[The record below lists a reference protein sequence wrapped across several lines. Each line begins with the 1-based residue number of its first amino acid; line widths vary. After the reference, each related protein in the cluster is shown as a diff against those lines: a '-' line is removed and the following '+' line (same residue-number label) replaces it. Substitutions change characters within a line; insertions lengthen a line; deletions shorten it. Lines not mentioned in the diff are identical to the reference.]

1 MYIDSSFLL
10 ENEAAYQR
18 WRTARLAGYPQSAA
32 GLIVDIAD
40 PANLSEAE
48 YQTLL
53 QRLRQTNMV
62 IYRSRLGNN
71 PDKAPLVALAAR
83 FGLSHLDSNLLADD
97 DGLTSI
103 TVNSEGD
110 HPRYIPYT
118 DRPINWHCDGY
129 YNTGEQQIRAML
141 LHCVQNA
148 AEGGEN
154 QLLDQ
159 EMVYL
164 QLRDENPDYIR
175 ALMAADVMTIPPG
188 KDGEGAERGASVGP
202 VFSIQQD
209 GSLHMRYT
217 ARKRNIE
224 WKDDASTRAALAAL
238 ERLLVDNPY
247 IIRATLMPGM
257 GLLCNNVLHTRDG
270 FKDSPEQPPRL
281 LYRAR
286 YVERIHDTRVYSF

>member
-1 MYIDSSFLL
+1 MLTDSPFLL
-10 ENEAAYQR
+10 ENEAAYQA
-18 WRTARLAGYPQSAA
+18 WRSAKLAGYPQSAA
-32 GLIVDIAD
+32 ALIVDIAD

-48 YQTLL
+48 YQALL
-53 QRLRQTNMV
+53 QRLRQTNMA
-62 IYRSRLGNN
+62 IYRSQQGSD
-71 PDKAPLVALAAR
+71 PDKAPWVAMAGR

-103 TVNSEGD
+103 TVNPEGD

-118 DRPINWHCDGY
+118 DRPINWHSDGY
-129 YNTGEQQIRAML
+129 YNTGERQIRAML

-154 QLLDQ
+154 QLLDH

-164 QLRDENPDYIR
+164 QLRDQNPDYIR
-175 ALMAADVMTIPPG
+175 ALMADDVMTIPPG
-188 KDGEGAERGASVGP
+188 KDGEGEERGASVGP
-202 VFSIQQD
+202 VFSIQKS
-209 GSLHMRYT
+209 GALHMRYT

-224 WKDDASTRAALAAL
+224 WKDDELTRAALAAL
-238 ERLLVDNPY
+238 QKLLEDNPY
-247 IIRATLMPGM
+247 IIRATLQPGM

-270 FKDSPEQPPRL
+270 FRDSPEAPPRL

-286 YVERIHDTRVYSF
+286 YFDRISGT

>member
-1 MYIDSSFLL
+1 MVTESPFVL
-10 ENEAAYQR
+10 ENEAAYQA
-18 WRTARLAGYPQSAA
+18 WRSAKLADYPQSAE

-40 PANLSEAE
+40 PAHLSETE
-48 YQTLL
+48 YRALL
-53 QRLRQTNMV
+53 QCLQQTNMA
-62 IYRSRLGNN
+62 IYRTALGSD
-71 PDKAPLVALAAR
+71 PDKAPLVALAAK

-103 TVNSEGD
+103 TVNPEGD

-118 DRPINWHCDGY
+118 DRPINWHSDGY
-129 YNTGEQQIRAML
+129 YNTGERQIRAML

-154 QLLDQ
+154 QLLDH

-175 ALMAADVMTIPPG
+175 ALMAEDVMTIPPG
-188 KDGEGAERGASVGP
+188 KDGEGEERGASVGP
-202 VFSIQQD
+202 VFSIQKS
-209 GSLHMRYT
+209 GALHMRYT

-224 WKDDASTRAALAAL
+224 WQDDAATQAALAAL
-238 ERLLVDNPY
+238 GRLLVDNPY
-247 IIRATLMPGM
+247 IIRATLQPGM

-270 FKDSPEQPPRL
+270 FKDSPEKPPRL

-286 YVERIHDTRVYSF
+286 YFERIRGT

>member
-1 MYIDSSFLL
+1 MSVDSPFLL
-10 ENEAAYQR
+10 ENETAYQA
-18 WRTARLAGYPQSAA
+18 WRSAKLADYPVSAEA
-32 GLIVDIAD
+32 LIVDIAD
-40 PANLSEAE
+40 PANLSDEE
-48 YQTLL
+48 YQALL
-53 QRLRQTNMV
+53 QRLSKSNMA
-62 IYRSRLGNN
+62 IYRSRQGND
-71 PDKAPLVALAAR
+71 PDKAPLVSMARR

-103 TVNSEGD
+103 TVNPEGD

-129 YNTGEQQIRAML
+129 YNTGENQIRGML

-154 QLLDQ
+154 QLLDH
-159 EMVYL
+159 EIVYL

-175 ALMAADVMTIPPG
+175 ALMADDVMTIPPG
-188 KDGEGAERGASVGP
+188 KDGEGGERGASVGP
-202 VFSIQQD
+202 VFSIQAD
-209 GSLHMRYT
+209 GTLHMRYT

-224 WKDDASTRAALAAL
+224 WKGDEASRAALAAL
-238 ERLLVDNPY
+238 EKLLADNPY
-247 IIRATLMPGM
+247 IIRATLQPGM

-270 FKDSPEQPPRL
+270 FKDNPEAPPRL

-286 YVERIHDTRVYSF
+286 YFDRISGT

>member
-1 MYIDSSFLL
+1 MFADSPFLL
-10 ENEAAYQR
+10 ENEAAYQV
-18 WRTARLAGYPQSAA
+18 WRSAKLADYPRSAEQ
-32 GLIVDIAD
+32 LIVDIND
-40 PANLSEAE
+40 PAKLSEEE
-48 YQTLL
+48 YQALL
-53 QRLRQTNMV
+53 ACLRKTNMV
-62 IYRSRLGNN
+62 IYRSAQGNN
-71 PDKAPLVALAAR
+71 PDKAPLVAMAAR

-103 TVNSEGD
+103 TVNPEGE

-129 YNTGEQQIRAML
+129 YNTGERQIRGML

-154 QLLDQ
+154 QLLDH

-164 QLRDENPDYIR
+164 QLRDENPDFIR
-175 ALMAADVMTIPPG
+175 ALMAEDVMTIPPG
-188 KDGEGAERGASVGP
+188 KDGEGGERGASVGP
-202 VFSIQQD
+202 VFSIQAN
-209 GSLHMRYT
+209 GALHMRYT

-224 WKDDASTRAALAAL
+224 WKEDAATQAALAAL
-238 ERLLVDNPY
+238 EQLLAENPY
-247 IIRATLMPGM
+247 IFRATLQPGM

-270 FKDSPEQPPRL
+270 FRDNPEAPPRL

-286 YVERIHDTRVYSF
+286 YFDRIANT

>member
-1 MYIDSSFLL
+1 MSSDSPFLL
-10 ENEAAYQR
+10 ENEAAYQA
-18 WRTARLAGYPQSAA
+18 WRSAKLEGYPQSAA
-32 GLIVDIAD
+32 DLIVDIAD

-48 YQTLL
+48 YAALMA
-53 QRLRQTNMV
+53 RLRKTNMV
-62 IYRSRLGNN
+62 IYRTQLGND
-71 PDKAPLVALAAR
+71 PGKAPLVAMAGR
-83 FGLSHLDSNLLADD
+83 FGLTHLDSNLLADD

-103 TVNSEGD
+103 TVNPEGE

-129 YNTGEQQIRAML
+129 YNTDEHQIRGML

-154 QLLDQ
+154 QLLDHD
-159 EMVYL
+159 MVYL

-175 ALMAADVMTIPPG
+175 ALMADDVMTIPPG
-188 KDGEGAERGASVGP
+188 KDGEGGERGASVGP
-202 VFSIQQD
+202 VFSIQKN
-209 GSLHMRYT
+209 GALHMRYT

-224 WKDDASTRAALAAL
+224 WKDDTATREALAAL
-238 ERLLVDNPY
+238 EKLLSENPY
-247 IIRATLMPGM
+247 IFRATLQPGM

-270 FKDSPEQPPRL
+270 FRDSPDQPPRL

-286 YVERIHDTRVYSF
+286 YFDRISGT

>member
-1 MYIDSSFLL
+1 MVTESPFVL
-10 ENEAAYQR
+10 ENEAVYQA
-18 WRTARLAGYPQSAA
+18 WRSAKLADYPQSAE
-32 GLIVDIAD
+32 GLIVDIAA
-40 PANLSEAE
+40 PAHLSETE
-48 YQTLL
+48 YRALL
-53 QRLRQTNMV
+53 QRLQQTNMA
-62 IYRSRLGNN
+62 IYRTALGSDPN
-71 PDKAPLVALAAR
+71 KAPLVALAAK

-103 TVNSEGD
+103 TVNPEGD

-118 DRPINWHCDGY
+118 DRPINWHSDGY
-129 YNTGEQQIRAML
+129 YNTGERQIRAML

-154 QLLDQ
+154 QLLDH

-175 ALMAADVMTIPPG
+175 ALMAEDVMTIPPG
-188 KDGEGAERGASVGP
+188 KDGEGEERGASVGP
-202 VFSIQQD
+202 VFSIQKS
-209 GSLHMRYT
+209 GALHMRYT

-224 WKDDASTRAALAAL
+224 WRDDAATKAALAAL
-238 ERLLVDNPY
+238 GRLLADNPY
-247 IIRATLMPGM
+247 IIRATLQPGM

-270 FKDSPEQPPRL
+270 FKDSPEKPPRL

-286 YVERIHDTRVYSF
+286 YFERIRGT

>member
-1 MYIDSSFLL
+1 MVTDSPFLL
-10 ENEAAYQR
+10 ENEAAYQA
-18 WRTARLAGYPQSAA
+18 WRSAKLANYPHSAE

-40 PANLSEAE
+40 PAQLSEAE
-48 YQTLL
+48 YQALILRL
-53 QRLRQTNMV
+53 QQTNMA
-62 IYRSRLGNN
+62 IYRTRLGND
-71 PDKAPLVALAAR
+71 PDKAPLVALAAK

-103 TVNSEGD
+103 TVNPEGD

-118 DRPINWHCDGY
+118 DRPINWHSDGY
-129 YNTGEQQIRAML
+129 YNTGERQIRAML

-154 QLLDQ
+154 QLLDH

-175 ALMAADVMTIPPG
+175 ALMAEDVMTIPPG
-188 KDGEGAERGASVGP
+188 KDGEGDERGASVGP
-202 VFSIQQD
+202 VFSIQP
-209 GSLHMRYT
+209 GGALHMRYT

-224 WKDDASTRAALAAL
+224 WKGDAATQAALAAL
-238 ERLLVDNPY
+238 ERLLAESPY
-247 IIRATLMPGM
+247 IIRATLQPGM

-270 FKDSPEQPPRL
+270 FKDSPEKPPRL

-286 YVERIHDTRVYSF
+286 YFDRIRGT

>member
-1 MYIDSSFLL
+1 MYSDSPFHLH
-10 ENEAAYQR
+10 NEPAYR
-18 WRTARLAGYPQSAA
+18 AWRNDKLSDYPQSAER
-32 GLIVDIAD
+32 LIVDIAD
-40 PANLSEAE
+40 PAALNEAE
-48 YQTLL
+48 YQALL
-53 QRLRQTNMV
+53 ARLRQTNMA

-83 FGLSHLDSNLLADD
+83 FGLTHLDSNLLADD

-103 TVNSEGD
+103 TVNPEGD

-129 YNTGEQQIRAML
+129 YNTGKRQIRGML

-148 AEGGEN
+148 ADGGEN
-154 QLLDQ
+154 QLLDH
-159 EMVYL
+159 EIVYL
-164 QLRDENPDYIR
+164 QLRDANPDYIR
-175 ALMAADVMTIPPG
+175 ALMAEDVMTIPPG
-188 KDGEGAERGASVGP
+188 KDGEGQERGASVGP
-202 VFSIQQD
+202 VFSVQPD

-224 WKDDASTRAALAAL
+224 WKDDATTRAALQAL
-238 ERLLVDNPY
+238 EALLTDNPF
-247 IIRATLMPGM
+247 IFRATLQPGM

-270 FKDSPEQPPRL
+270 FRDSPEGPPRL

-286 YVERIHDTRVYSF
+286 YFDRISDT